1 MLAQSFACITTGMK
15 SMLLQITE
23 CLDLDL
29 AAERWLCNRCGAD
42 LGDARESYKKGCL
55 VHDRD
60 PREVHFPIGPSKEF
74 NFSLDPKWM
83 CIVEFYCPGCGVM
96 VENEYLPPGHPLTWD
111 IQLDIDKLKKK
122 YRVRGKRKAKSR
134 GASGGV
140 RRRANAAAA
149 RSAKGA
155 AKSKATSGT
164 ASTRRRGGRSR
175 SGASKPK

>member
-1 MLAQSFACITTGMK
+1 MLH
-15 SMLLQITE
+15 QITE
-23 CLDLDL
+23 YLDIDL
-29 AAERWLCNRCGAD
+29 ADERWRCNRCGFD

-60 PREVHFPIGPSKEF
+60 PREVHFPMGPSKEF

-83 CIVEFYCPGCGVM
+83 RIVEYYCPGCGVM

-134 GASGGV
+134 GASGGG
-140 RRRANAAAA
+140 RTRANSAAV
-149 RSAKGA
+149 RSATGA
-155 AKSKATSGT
+155 AKSKARPAT
-164 ASTRRRGGRSR
+164 ASTRKRSGRSR
-175 SGASKPK
+175 SGVSKSK